1 MKAGPAKIGGSNLK
15 AVPRLLPQSRDSA
28 MLAVLR
34 WPKRKSGL
42 ENESMPVEV
51 SFRLKDFKNA
61 LKHLFVLKPTRGQ
74 AKLEYV
80 DFNTGDDE
88 VELVTTGIASSFP
101 ARIKTHGYA
110 RIPYPTFSGLSRSLR
125 NLSEQPVV
133 VSIHEGELKAAN
145 LAFRHPRITI
155 RPTGVRIADLPVNAS
170 LCDVLRLFLHFQ
182 TPELKDSGLL
192 ARVMEAQTEVAD
204 LIDRITVL
212 LKPLGI
218 EREAISQFVWEQIK
232 EGATIQQLGAGGG
245 SDRSQ

>member
-1 MKAGPAKIGGSNLK
+1 
-15 AVPRLLPQSRDSA
+15 
-28 MLAVLR
+28 
-34 WPKRKSGL
+34 
-42 ENESMPVEV
+42 MPVEV
-51 SFRLKDFKNA
+51 SFRLKDCKNA
-61 LKHLFVLKPTRGQ
+61 LKHLFALKPTRGQ

-101 ARIKTHGYA
+101 ARIKTGGYA
-110 RIPYPTFSGLSRSLR
+110 RIPYLTFSGLSRSLR
-125 NLSEQPVV
+125 NLSEEPVV
-133 VSIHEGELKAAN
+133 VSIHGGELKAAN
-145 LAFRHPRITI
+145 LAFKHPRITI
-155 RPTGVRIADLPVNAS
+155 RPIGVRIADLPVNAS

-182 TPELKDSGLL
+182 TPELEDSGLL

-232 EGATIQQLGAGGG
+232 EGATIQQLGAGGAKG
-245 SDRSQ
+245 SIVLGER

>member
-34 WPKRKSGL
+34 WPKSKSGL

-51 SFRLKDFKNA
+51 SFRLKDFKTA

-110 RIPYPTFSGLSRSLR
+110 RIPYPTFSDLSRSLR